1 MNGRGGSAHI
11 PVKISCELIF
21 DVKIQGYGVVATR
34 GCISSKTFWIWTSM
48 TNTKTILALSYLV
61 AISLLSGCAASV
73 KSGGA
78 ETLTIDEAAK
88 KNLVVNIQGNG
99 KVQQNED
106 WIRLRQEWNQALK
119 DEATRAGYRLTESHV
134 ADPAKTDGVGIKIN
148 VTNFRYLTPG
158 ARYAAGVMVG
168 NAWINSS
175 ADYSDLK
182 SGRLIG
188 TRTYDTSSS
197 AWEGVM
203 SAMTQEQVEA
213 IAQQIMSDIKS
224 AKTE

>member
-1 MNGRGGSAHI
+1 MKSTRFF
-11 PVKISCELIF
+11 ISLSCA
-21 DVKIQGYGVVATR
+21 VA
-34 GCISSKTFWIWTSM
+34 
-48 TNTKTILALSYLV
+48 V
-61 AISLLSGCAASV
+61 SLLSGCAASV
-73 KSGGA
+73 KSGGTEA
-78 ETLTIDEAAK
+78 LTIEESAK

-99 KVQQNED
+99 KVQQNDD
-106 WIRLRQEWNQALK
+106 WIRLRQEWNEALK
-119 DEATRAGYRLTESHV
+119 NEAARVGYRLTESHV
-134 ADPAKTDGVGIKIN
+134 ANPAEKEGVGIKIN

-213 IAQQIMSDIKS
+213 IAQQIISDIKS
-224 AKTE
+224 AKAK

>member
-1 MNGRGGSAHI
+1 MKH
-11 PVKISCELIF
+11 
-21 DVKIQGYGVVATR
+21 
-34 GCISSKTFWIWTSM
+34 
-48 TNTKTILALSYLV
+48 TKTLIALSCLV
-61 AISLLSGCAASV
+61 AVTLLSGCAASV

-78 ETLTIDEAAK
+78 EALTIEDSAK

-119 DEATRAGYRLTESHV
+119 DEATRAGYRLTEAHV
-134 ADPAKTDGVGIKIN
+134 ADPAVKEGVGIKIN

-175 ADYSDLK
+175 ADYSDLQ

-213 IAQQIMSDIKS
+213 IAQQIISDIKS
-224 AKTE
+224 AKVN

>member
-1 MNGRGGSAHI
+1 MKSSTFF
-11 PVKISCELIF
+11 ISLSCA
-21 DVKIQGYGVVATR
+21 VA
-34 GCISSKTFWIWTSM
+34 
-48 TNTKTILALSYLV
+48 V
-61 AISLLSGCAASV
+61 SLLSGCAASV
-73 KSGGA
+73 KSGG
-78 ETLTIDEAAK
+78 TEALSIEESAK

-99 KVQQNED
+99 KVRQNDD
-106 WIRLRQEWNQALK
+106 WIRLRQEWNEALK
-119 DEATRAGYRLTESHV
+119 NEADRAGYRLTESHV
-134 ADPAKTDGVGIKIN
+134 ANPAESDGVGIKIN

-213 IAQQIMSDIKS
+213 IAQQIISDIKS
-224 AKTE
+224 AKAK

>member
-1 MNGRGGSAHI
+1 MKNPKLLFSL
-11 PVKISCELIF
+11 SCAI
-21 DVKIQGYGVVATR
+21 
-34 GCISSKTFWIWTSM
+34 
-48 TNTKTILALSYLV
+48 

-73 KSGGA
+73 KSGGT
-78 ETLTIDEAAK
+78 ETLAIQESAK
-88 KNLVVNIQGNG
+88 QNLVVNFQGNS

-106 WIRLRQEWNQALK
+106 WPRLKQEWNAALQN
-119 DEATRAGYRLTESHV
+119 EATRAGYSLTETQASS
-134 ADPAKTDGVGIKIN
+134 PSGKDGVDIKIN

-158 ARYAAGVMVG
+158 ARYGAGVMVG
-168 NAWINSS
+168 NAWVNSS

-203 SAMTQEQVEA
+203 SAMTKEQVEA
-213 IAQQIMSDIKS
+213 IAQQIISDIKN
-224 AKTE
+224 AKAK

>member
-1 MNGRGGSAHI
+1 MKSTRFF
-11 PVKISCELIF
+11 ISLSCA
-21 DVKIQGYGVVATR
+21 VA
-34 GCISSKTFWIWTSM
+34 
-48 TNTKTILALSYLV
+48 V
-61 AISLLSGCAASV
+61 SLLSGCAASV
-73 KSGGA
+73 KSGGTEA
-78 ETLTIDEAAK
+78 LTIEESAK
-88 KNLVVNIQGNG
+88 KNLVVDIQGNG
-99 KVQQNED
+99 KVRQNGD
-106 WIRLRQEWNQALK
+106 WIRLRQEWNEALK
-119 DEATRAGYRLTESHV
+119 NEADRAGYRLTESHV
-134 ADPAKTDGVGIKIN
+134 ANPAEKEGVGIKIN

-158 ARYAAGVMVG
+158 SRYAAGVMVG

-213 IAQQIMSDIKS
+213 IAQQIISDIKS
-224 AKTE
+224 AKAK

>member
-1 MNGRGGSAHI
+1 M
-11 PVKISCELIF
+11 
-21 DVKIQGYGVVATR
+21 D
-34 GCISSKTFWIWTSM
+34 SSKLS
-48 TNTKTILALSYLV
+48 LALSCSIAV
-61 AISLLSGCAASV
+61 SLLSGCAASV
-73 KSGGA
+73 KSGGTEA
-78 ETLTIDEAAK
+78 LTIEQSAK
-88 KNLVVNIQGNG
+88 NNLVVNIQGNG
-99 KVQQNED
+99 KVQQNDD
-106 WIRLRQEWNQALK
+106 WIRLRQEWNEALK
-119 DEATRAGYRLTESHV
+119 NEAARAGYRLTESHV
-134 ADPAKTDGVGIKIN
+134 ANPAEKEGVGIKIN

-213 IAQQIMSDIKS
+213 IAQQIISDIKS
-224 AKTE
+224 AKAK

>member
-1 MNGRGGSAHI
+1 MKSTQFF
-11 PVKISCELIF
+11 ISLSCA
-21 DVKIQGYGVVATR
+21 VA
-34 GCISSKTFWIWTSM
+34 
-48 TNTKTILALSYLV
+48 V
-61 AISLLSGCAASV
+61 SLLSGCAASV
-73 KSGGA
+73 KSGG
-78 ETLTIDEAAK
+78 TEALMIEESTK
-88 KNLVVNIQGNG
+88 NNLVVNIQGNG
-99 KVQQNED
+99 KVRQNTD
-106 WIRLRQEWNQALK
+106 WIRLRQEWNEALK
-119 DEATRAGYRLTESHV
+119 NEADRAGYRLTESHV
-134 ADPAKTDGVGIKIN
+134 ANPAEKDGVAIKIN
-148 VTNFRYLTPG
+148 VTNFRYLTSG

-213 IAQQIMSDIKS
+213 IAQQIISDIKN
-224 AKTE
+224 AKAK

>member
-1 MNGRGGSAHI
+1 MKSTKSLFAL
-11 PVKISCELIF
+11 SCL
-21 DVKIQGYGVVATR
+21 VVA
-34 GCISSKTFWIWTSM
+34 
-48 TNTKTILALSYLV
+48 A
-61 AISLLSGCAASV
+61 LLSGCAASV

-78 ETLTIDEAAK
+78 ETLKIEESAK
-88 KNLVVNIQGNG
+88 QNLVVNIQGNG
-99 KVQQNED
+99 KVRQNED
-106 WIRLRQEWNQALK
+106 WIRLRQEWNEALK
-119 DEATRAGYRLTESHV
+119 NEADRAGYRLTESHV
-134 ADPAKTDGVGIKIN
+134 ANPAENDGVGIKIN

-158 ARYAAGVMVG
+158 SRYAAGVMVG

-213 IAQQIMSDIKS
+213 IAQQIISDIKN
-224 AKTE
+224 AKAH

>member
-1 MNGRGGSAHI
+1 MKNPKLLLSL
-11 PVKISCELIF
+11 SCAAAVL
-21 DVKIQGYGVVATR
+21 
-34 GCISSKTFWIWTSM
+34 
-48 TNTKTILALSYLV
+48 
-61 AISLLSGCAASV
+61 LLSGCAASV
-73 KSGGA
+73 KSGGTD
-78 ETLTIDEAAK
+78 TLSIQESAK
-88 KNLVVNIQGNG
+88 QNLIVSLQGNT

-106 WIRLRQEWNQALK
+106 WPRLKREWNDALQV
-119 DEATRAGYRLTESHV
+119 EATRAGYNLVEN
-134 ADPAKTDGVGIKIN
+134 PASIPDGKDGVGVKIN

-158 ARYAAGVMVG
+158 ARYGAGVMVG

-203 SAMTQEQVEA
+203 SAMTQEQVQA
-213 IAQQIMSDIKS
+213 ISQKIISDIKN
-224 AKTE
+224 AKTK

>member
-1 MNGRGGSAHI
+1 
-11 PVKISCELIF
+11 
-21 DVKIQGYGVVATR
+21 
-34 GCISSKTFWIWTSM
+34 
-48 TNTKTILALSYLV
+48 
-61 AISLLSGCAASV
+61 LLSGCAASV
-73 KSGGA
+73 KSGGT
-78 ETLTIDEAAK
+78 EVLTIEESAK

-99 KVQQNED
+99 KVRQNDD
-106 WIRLRQEWNQALK
+106 WIRLRQEWNEALK
-119 DEATRAGYRLTESHV
+119 NEADRAGYHLTESHV
-134 ADPAKTDGVGIKIN
+134 ANPAEKEGVGIKIN

-158 ARYAAGVMVG
+158 SRYVAGVMVG

-213 IAQQIMSDIKS
+213 IAQQIISDIKS
-224 AKTE
+224 AKAK

>member
-1 MNGRGGSAHI
+1 MKNPKLLFSL
-11 PVKISCELIF
+11 SCAI
-21 DVKIQGYGVVATR
+21 
-34 GCISSKTFWIWTSM
+34 
-48 TNTKTILALSYLV
+48 

-73 KSGGA
+73 KSGGT
-78 ETLTIDEAAK
+78 ETLAIQESAK
-88 KNLVVNIQGNG
+88 QNLVVNFQGNS

-106 WIRLRQEWNQALK
+106 WPRLKQEWNAALQN
-119 DEATRAGYRLTESHV
+119 EATRAGYSLTETQASSPS
-134 ADPAKTDGVGIKIN
+134 DKDGVDIKIN

-158 ARYAAGVMVG
+158 ARYGAGVMVG
-168 NAWINSS
+168 NAWVNSS

-203 SAMTQEQVEA
+203 SAMTKEQVEA
-213 IAQQIMSDIKS
+213 IAQQIISDIKN
-224 AKTE
+224 AKAK